1 MKTSIQLKMALWIG
15 AVFFTVFSA
24 GITAAIVIPSRVV
37 KDLTASRQLLAAQ
50 NASRQ
55 LELYLS
61 TVRHNRD
68 TAVTAYMQAMAD
80 HIYDTIE
87 QAYNRY
93 ERGSIGR
100 NELDRMIGE
109 EILGAKILD
118 TGYVFG
124 MNSDGVL
131 LYHPT
136 SQGTSLA
143 GTAHIDTMRSR
154 KNGAITYTAATTGME
169 KVVAFRYFA
178 PLDLIVSPGV
188 NIVEMHHLY
197 DYQNEAS
204 MLRELRSALLAMDLG
219 STGQV
224 HILADD
230 GSVFI
235 SSSNERDPLGGLA
248 LPAPDPDRSRAYRT
262 FTYDKLRSGVSQQ
275 YVAGCI
281 VLPEEGYTV
290 VVEISAEEMFQSR
303 RQIVASGTTVLA
315 FGLVVLFVFAWLMT
329 GNIVKPI
336 RRVAARLKEIAE
348 GESDL
353 TSEIRVRTRDEIG
366 RLAEHFNEFTRKLR
380 LIVLNMKTISV
391 DTGEGIRS
399 VEEQT
404 SRIGTS
410 VKIISGEIR
419 EMGTDIESLD
429 EESGSARTAVHEIRE
444 ATRGMVER
452 TETQAAAVNQS
463 SAAVEEMIS
472 AIAQIGRTA
481 EEKRRAVD
489 ELSATAREG
498 GEAMK
503 AASES
508 IGRISEAADAIR
520 ELIAVINGIAS
531 STNLLAMNAAI
542 EAAHAGDAGK
552 GFSVVAEEIRRLAED
567 TAENARSISARIVEI
582 LETISDS
589 IEVTERTE
597 RTVGS
602 LVEGTTGISASI
614 GEMIDGLREVSA
626 GTNEIVSAIT
636 DLSRASAELREAAG
650 DIDSRAGAIENTIVA
665 VDTLSKRTSSRA
677 GSIGSGVEEITQ
689 AIEEILRVSAQTTKA
704 AGRLEREIELFK
716 V

>member
-489 ELSATAREG
+489 ELSSTAREG

-503 AASES
+503 A
-508 IGRISEAADAIR
+508 